1 MLASPAPANGE
12 APMMTATETANAE
25 QLAASNPGTSA
36 FVAASA
42 GSGKTKLLT
51 DRLLRL
57 MLAGTPPQKIL
68 CLTYTK
74 AAAAEMAI
82 RLTRRLGAWVA
93 MPDEALNSELLVLG
107 VPIAARD
114 TARKLFADVL
124 DLAGG
129 MRIFTIH
136 AFCQS
141 VLRRFPLEANLSPHF
156 TLEDETQASARL
168 RESRETIL
176 ARGDHRDAILT
187 LAAESSETDFARLIT
202 RLAAGEHNAEA
213 LFTHTAQPAFEAMQT
228 AALAAGDHD
237 HEMLVRRAIAW
248 ERETHL
254 RHAWQRIADTG
265 NPSGRVRALAA
276 LEWLAHDAETRFA
289 RWVDWIEHFITG
301 AGTQRAMKGFYGK
314 ALAAEQPVLQQ
325 EFDAE
330 HTRIA
335 AIEEARRAARL
346 AALNRSLAAIARP
359 ILTLD
364 TAQKAGHAAVSYAD
378 LIARTLHLLR
388 DPEDVAWILYKLD
401 GGIDHLLLDEVQDT
415 APAQWDITNAIAA
428 EFFAGRGARETTR
441 TIFAVGDPK
450 QSIFSFQGADL
461 ASFDSNRA
469 KFRTRV
475 ENASQT
481 WLDGNL
487 SVSFRSTGPVLKLV
501 DAVFKD
507 GFACDGVTPP
517 DTMSHVISRHG
528 QAGAITLLPLTRAED
543 ASPLPPWSVPD
554 SYESA
559 VSAKTSLARLIAS
572 TIRDA
577 LDDGKFL
584 PSRNAQAGPGD
595 FLILVRHRD
604 EFLPALTRAAK
615 ECGIPIAGA
624 DRIILNESQA
634 VADLLALCDA
644 LLLPEDD
651 LAFAH
656 FLASPLGGL
665 TDDSLA
671 DLAIGRGGKSL
682 ATTLFTRRAERPE
695 WLAAN
700 DLFVTLAAQTDFLS
714 PHALLAQILHPL
726 GGRARLLARLGPDA
740 AEPIDEL
747 LAEALTHAASGPASL
762 QTFIHDLRQ
771 SSASLKRE
779 AEAAGDVVRI
789 MTVHGAKGLQ
799 APIVI
804 LADTTS
810 LPKQDEFLYW
820 LDVPQQAAKI
830 PIYCPRK
837 ELRSEAVAKA
847 VEAARTAALHEYN
860 RLLYVALTRAEDE
873 IFIAGAEGAKKIPE
887 NCWYKAIEAGFDRL
901 GIAGDEHGI
910 RTLTTPQTTAPDRK
924 PSQKSAAS
932 AGQIP
937 AWVGAAPLWRATP
950 PAAETTR
957 PEPLAP
963 SRSADDSAA
972 ATAASPLSAAIAPLR
987 EARAAALAKGL
998 AVHTLLQHLPDL
1010 PPAGRRD
1017 AALNYLANPAFALKN
1032 QAAIAGSVLAIL
1044 ENPDLAPLFGA
1055 GSRAEVPLA
1064 GVVQNV
1070 EIGGLIDRLA
1080 VTDGK
1085 IIIADYKTNRT
1096 PPTRPEDIP
1105 PAYLGQLAAYAAILR
1120 DIYPDLPIECLLIW
1134 TETTAIMP
1142 IPDALLGRHA
1152 PRPAQPSPA

>member
-1 MLASPAPANGE
+1 
-12 APMMTATETANAE
+12 MTTAIDTANAE
-25 QLAASNPGTSA
+25 QRAASDPKSSA

-93 MPDEALNSELLVLG
+93 MPDETLNAELRALG

-124 DLAGG
+124 DLPGG

-156 TLEDETQASARL
+156 TLEDETQAAARL
-168 RESRETIL
+168 RESRESIL
-176 ARGDHRDAILT
+176 AQGGHRDAISS

-202 RLAAGEHNAEA
+202 RLAGGEHGAEA
-213 LFTHTAQPAFEAMQT
+213 LFTQNSQAALEAMQT

-237 HEMLVRRAIAW
+237 HETLVRNAIAW
-248 ERETHL
+248 ERETHVQ
-254 RHAWQRIADTG
+254 RAWQRLAEAG

-289 RWVDWIEHFITG
+289 KWVDWLEHFITG
-301 AGTQRAMKGFYGK
+301 AGTPRVMKTFYGK
-314 ALAAEQPVLQQ
+314 ALAAEQPALQQ

-330 HTRIA
+330 HGRIA

-346 AALNRSLAAIARP
+346 AALNKALAAIARP
-359 ILTLD
+359 ILAHD
-364 TAQKAGHAAVSYAD
+364 AAQKTGHAAVSYAD
-378 LIARTLHLLR
+378 LIARTVHLLR
-388 DPEDVAWILYKLD
+388 NPEDVAWILYKLD

-428 EFFAGRGARETTR
+428 EFFSGRGARDATR

-461 ASFDSNRA
+461 DSFDTNRDT
-469 KFRTRV
+469 FRALTRD
-475 ENASQT
+475 AGQA
-481 WLDGNL
+481 WLDGKL
-487 SVSFRSTGPVLKLV
+487 SVSFRSTEPVLKLV
-501 DAVFKD
+501 DAVFRD

-517 DTMSHVISRHG
+517 NAFHHVLSRQG
-528 QAGAITLLPLTRAED
+528 QAGAITLLPLTKAED

-584 PSRNAQAGPGD
+584 PSRNAPATPGD
-595 FLILVRHRD
+595 FLVLVRHRD

-615 ECGIPIAGA
+615 ELSIPIAGA
-624 DRIILNESQA
+624 DRIILTESQA

-665 TDDSLA
+665 SDDSLA
-671 DLAIGRGGKSL
+671 ALAIGRPQSL
-682 ATTLFTRRAERPE
+682 AAALFARRAERPE
-695 WLAAN
+695 WQAAS
-700 DLFVTLAAQTDFLS
+700 DFFAGLAAQTDFLS
-714 PHALLAQILHPL
+714 PHALLSQILHPL

-740 AEPIDEL
+740 AEPIDEI
-747 LAEALTHAASGPASL
+747 LAEALGHGASGPASL
-762 QTFIHDLRQ
+762 QIFLQDLRQ
-771 SSASLKRE
+771 STASLKRE

-804 LADTTS
+804 LPDTTS
-810 LPKQDEFLYW
+810 LPKQDENLYW
-820 LDVPQQAAKI
+820 LDVPQQAAKV
-830 PIYCPRK
+830 PVYCPRK

-847 VEAARTAALHEYN
+847 VEAARTAGLHEYN

-873 IFIAGAEGAKKIPE
+873 ILIAGAEGAKKIPE

-901 GIAGDEHGI
+901 GVSADEFGI
-910 RTLTTPQTTAPDRK
+910 RALATTQTATPDREAAH
-924 PSQKSAAS
+924 KSALA

-937 AWVGAAPLWRATP
+937 SWAGAAPLWHAAP

-963 SRSADDSAA
+963 SRSADDQASA
-972 ATAASPLSAAIAPLR
+972 ATAASPLSAAGAPLR
-987 EARAAALAKGL
+987 EARAAARAKGL

-1010 PPAGRRD
+1010 PPAARRD
-1017 AALNYLANPAFALKN
+1017 AALKYLANPAIGLKN
-1032 QAAIAGSVLAIL
+1032 QAAIVESVLAIL
-1044 ENPDLAPLFGA
+1044 ENPGLAPLFGP

-1064 GVVQNV
+1064 GVVAHV

-1080 VTDGK
+1080 VTDQK
-1085 IIIADYKTNRT
+1085 IIIADYKTNRV

-1105 PAYLGQLAAYAAILR
+1105 ASYLAQLAAYAAILAQ
-1120 DIYPDLPIECLLIW
+1120 IHPDLPIECLLIW
-1134 TETTAIMP
+1134 TETAAIMP
-1142 IPDALLGRHA
+1142 VPAVLLARHA
-1152 PRPAQPSPA
+1152 PRPAQPSAA